1 MFFTQIGRGMNEQ
14 IHWFHVYGRRTY
26 DGKKGFKKN
35 RIHEDGTSDYNR
47 SEITLDNDQQTIFGK
62 EFSFTAITT
71 ILAFLH
77 VFLKSGKTKNW
88 VKIQY
93 NTLRNPKKYL

>member
-1 MFFTQIGRGMNEQ
+1 MFFTQIGQGMNEQ
-14 IHWFHVYGRRTY
+14 IHWFH
-26 DGKKGFKKN
+26 
-35 RIHEDGTSDYNR
+35 EDRTSDYNR
-47 SEITLDNDQQTIFGK
+47 SEITLDNDQQTLFGK

-77 VFLKSGKTKNW
+77 VFLKSGKTKNC